1 VKGDRAVMPRY
12 RGLRKEARPC
22 LEPRLPRGRAG
33 SLMRT
38 LQRLSIAGALA
49 LGATLLSPL
58 GCGDEQR
65 PEGIGPNLLLIT
77 LDTVRADF
85 LEPYGYP
92 ERSSPQLE
100 VFADEAVVFEQA
112 FSTSP
117 RTSPSHASILTSRHP
132 SEHGVLFNGID
143 LPSEIGGSCVTL
155 AEHLRRAGFFTG
167 GIVSASAVGERYGF
181 DRGFDTFEHER
192 TRRKSQK
199 PDAGGGADYV
209 TETARTWLKK
219 HRGRRFFLWVHYYE
233 AHMPYNSEPRFCRE
247 LGLTDCRVVT
257 FEKAVDGSL
266 SLEEIRK
273 AYRAEIFEL
282 DFHVGD
288 LLHALTE
295 LGLDR
300 DTVVAIVADHGEYL
314 GEHQR
319 FGHDL
324 LYDEVL
330 HVPMM
335 VRAPGLPPSRRSE
348 LVSTIDLVPSLLPLL
363 GVAPLPGARG
373 GDVISGGGGRP
384 QPAFV
389 FAEWRNHLPFLGERA
404 VRPRDVLMSTRS
416 ASSKLI
422 ADLVFPDRSAAYDLD
437 SDPGETVDLLAA
449 KAAVPHDLLRA
460 FREHLE
466 SLPEGV
472 DAVGSVTLDDETLA
486 ELEALGYL

>member
-1 VKGDRAVMPRY
+1 MMT
-12 RGLRKEARPC
+12 LRK
-22 LEPRLPRGRAG
+22 
-33 SLMRT
+33 
-38 LQRLSIAGALA
+38 LSIAGALA
-49 LGATLLSPL
+49 LGSMLLPPL
-58 GCGDEQR
+58 GCGGGPR
-65 PEGIGPNLLLIT
+65 PEGIGPNLVLIT
-77 LDTVRADF
+77 LDTVRADV
-85 LEPYGYP
+85 LEPYGFP
-92 ERSSPQLE
+92 DRSSPNLQA
-100 VFADEAVVFEQA
+100 FADEAVVFEEA

-143 LPSEIGGSCVTL
+143 LPSEIDGSCVTL

-209 TETARTWLKK
+209 TETARAWLRK

-233 AHMPYNSEPRFCRE
+233 AHMPYHSEPRFCRE
-247 LGLTDCRVVT
+247 LGLTDCKPVT
-257 FEKAVDGSL
+257 FEMAVDGSL
-266 SLEEIRK
+266 SLDEIRQ

-282 DFHVGD
+282 DFHVGR
-288 LLHALTE
+288 LLGALEE
-295 LGLDR
+295 LGLDG

-314 GEHQR
+314 GEHGR

-330 HVPMM
+330 HVPLM

-348 LVSTIDLVPSLLPLL
+348 LVSTVDMAPSVLPLL

-373 GDVISGGGGRP
+373 GDVISGIGGRP
-384 QPAFV
+384 DAGFV
-389 FAEWRNHLPFLGERA
+389 FGEWRNHLPFLGERA
-404 VRPRDVLMSTRS
+404 VRPRDVLVSTRS
-416 ASSKLI
+416 PSSKLI
-422 ADLVFPDRSAAYDLD
+422 GDLIFPDRSAAYDLD
-437 SDPGETVDLLAA
+437 SDPGETVNLLAA
-449 KAAVPHDLLRA
+449 KAEVPHDVLTA

-466 SLPEGV
+466 SLPDGV
-472 DAVGSVTLDDETLA
+472 DAVGRVTLDDETLA
-486 ELEALGYL
+486 ELEALGYR

>member
-1 VKGDRAVMPRY
+1 MKT
-12 RGLRKEARPC
+12 LR
-22 LEPRLPRGRAG
+22 
-33 SLMRT
+33 
-38 LQRLSIAGALA
+38 RLSIAGTVA
-49 LGATLLSPL
+49 LGSTLLPPL
-58 GCGDEQR
+58 GCGDEHR
-65 PEGIGPNLLLIT
+65 PEGIGPNLVLIT
-77 LDTVRADF
+77 LDTVRADV
-85 LEPYGYP
+85 LEPYGFP
-92 ERSSPQLE
+92 ERSSPQLRA
-100 VFADEAVVFEQA
+100 FADEAVVFEQA

-143 LPSEIGGSCVTL
+143 LPSKIDKKCVTL

-209 TETARTWLKK
+209 TATARPWLKK
-219 HRGRRFFLWVHYYE
+219 HRGRRFFFWVHYYE
-233 AHMPYNSEPRFCRE
+233 AHLPYHSEPRFCRE
-247 LGLTDCRVVT
+247 LGLTSCKVVT
-257 FEKAVDGSL
+257 FDTAISGTL
-266 SLEEIRK
+266 SLEEIRQ

-282 DFHVGD
+282 DYHVGGV
-288 LLHALTE
+288 LRALEE

-314 GEHQR
+314 GEHGR

-330 HVPMM
+330 HVPLM
-335 VRAPGLPPSRRSE
+335 VRAPGLAPSRRSE
-348 LVSTIDLVPSLLPLL
+348 LVSTVDLVPSLLPLL

-373 GDVISGGGGRP
+373 VDVISGSGGRP
-384 QPAFV
+384 DAGFV

-404 VRPRDVLMSTRS
+404 VQPQDVLVSTRS
-416 ASSKLI
+416 VSSKLI
-422 ADLVFPDRSAAYDLD
+422 ADLIFPGRSVAYDLER
-437 SDPGETVDLLAA
+437 DPGETVDLLAA
-449 KAAVPHDLLRA
+449 KVEVPHDLLMA

-472 DAVGSVTLDDETLA
+472 DSVGRVTLDEQTLA
-486 ELEALGYL
+486 ELEALGYR